1 MIRVRRIGHATFE
14 SPDVERLTD
23 YYRQVLGLAL
33 VAWNAGAIHLARTL
47 DNHSVVLRHGP

>member
-1 MIRVRRIGHATFE
+1 MILVRRVGPATFE

-47 DNHSVVLRHGP
+47 DNQSVVLRHGP